1 MLSKEA
7 GKILIPI
14 FQELEMLEGGVG
26 KIDEAEFIEA
36 TLRLYQTLP
45 ISDRSS
51 LLNFNIQKKVFNHP
65 DETFKPKQIAKK
77 KFDVN
82 NFVQNRYSDLDYGND
97 ASPVEMT

>member
-51 LLNFNIQKKVFNHP
+51 LLNLGTNKMKLRIIRVARP
-65 DETFKPKQIAKK
+65 GVAKTLVIK
-77 KFDVN
+77 CILYVISIIGSLIESK
-82 NFVQNRYSDLDYGND
+82 LI
-97 ASPVEMT
+97 